1 MPLNDPEFMDNHR
14 QSLLFLHCAVLLFGG
29 TALFAKLVG
38 LNALDITVYRTAI
51 ASVTLLLFLTL
62 TRKAILLANAK
73 DYFIVL
79 VLGIAVG
86 IHWVTYFASMQLAGI
101 AIGIISFFTY
111 PVITVFMEPFFS
123 KKRPHKQDVFMA
135 AVVLFGVYLLVPEAS
150 LGNDT
155 TLGVVIGIVSGFFF
169 ALRNILHKAYFNRY
183 SGPQTMLYQTAIASL
198 MLCAF
203 VEVPPAHVSTHDIY
217 LLMLVGIVFTAAPHA
232 LFAASLNHLSAK
244 TAGLISCLQPLYA
257 SVFAY
262 LILQESVSL
271 STIIGGVLVISAAL
285 IETYMVT
292 KKV

>member
-1 MPLNDPEFMDNHR
+1 MDHHR

-29 TALFAKLVG
+29 TALFAKLIG

-51 ASVTLLLFLTL
+51 ASLTLLIFLAI
-62 TRKAILLANAK
+62 TRKAILLLSVK

-79 VLGIAVG
+79 ALGVAVG
-86 IHWVTYFASMQLAGI
+86 IHWVTYFAGMQLAGI
-101 AIGIISFFTY
+101 AIGIIAFFTY
-111 PVITVFMEPFFS
+111 PVITVFMEPFFT
-123 KKRPHKQDVFMA
+123 KKRPHKQDIAMA
-135 AVVLFGVYLLVPEAS
+135 GVVLFGVYLLVPEAS

-155 TLGVVIGIVSGFFF
+155 TLGVLIGVISGFFF

-183 SGPQTMLYQTAIASL
+183 SGPQTMLYQTLIASL

-203 VEVPPAHVSTHDIY
+203 VEIPPAEVPQHDLY
-217 LLMLVGIVFTAAPHA
+217 LLVLVGVVFTAAPHA

-257 SVFAY
+257 SIFAY
-262 LILQESVSL
+262 LILQETVSL

-292 KKV
+292 KKA